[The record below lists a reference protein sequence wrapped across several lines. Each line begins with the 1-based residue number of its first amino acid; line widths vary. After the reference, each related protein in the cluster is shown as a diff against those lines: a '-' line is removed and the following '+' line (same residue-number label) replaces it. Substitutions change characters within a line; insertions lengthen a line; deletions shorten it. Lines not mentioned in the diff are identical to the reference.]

1 MKFMKLSFFSH
12 ILLDKSVYFPKQ
24 RILAITDL
32 HLGYETM
39 LRERGLIF
47 PLNQLEESKKDIRN
61 IIKFLE
67 RKKLEVKKIIILGD
81 LKHQF
86 GFSSGEAYEVRGFLR
101 YLENFVSPENI
112 ILIKG
117 NHEKIELDKDRY
129 RDFYIEDEVA
139 FLHGDKIFPEVLGK
153 KIKTL
158 VMGHSHP
165 SITISDKGGIKKEKY
180 KCFLIGKWKGK
191 EIIVL
196 PSFFSFNE
204 GSKIAEGFNKD
215 FFIIPRRTLNNF
227 KVHVVGK
234 DKVYEFGK
242 LREI

>member
-1 MKFMKLSFFSH
+1 MKPPFIF
-12 ILLDKSVYFPKQ
+12 IDKSVYFPKLK
-24 RILAITDL
+24 ILAITDL

-61 IIKFLE
+61 IMKFLE
-67 RKKLEVKKIIILGD
+67 KKKYDVKKIIILGD

-86 GFSSGEAYEVRGFLR
+86 GFSYGEAYEVRDFLR
-101 YLENFVSPENI
+101 YTENFVSGENL

-117 NHEKIELDKDRY
+117 NHEKIELDKNRY
-129 RDFYIEDEVA
+129 RDFYIEDETA
-139 FLHGDKIFPEVLGK
+139 FLHGDRIFPEVLDK

-165 SITISDKGGIKKEKY
+165 SVTISDKKGIKKEKY

-191 EIIVL
+191 EAIVL

-204 GSKIAEGFNKD
+204 GSKIVDGFNKD
-215 FFIIPRRTLNNF
+215 FFIIPQKTLKNF

-234 DKVYEFGK
+234 EKVYEFGK
-242 LREI
+242 LGEI